1 MATLDY
7 IEIPSCAIRLR
18 DSGGIAP
25 AHKIITTLP
34 RPDSLEI
41 NRYSTHQ
48 TSASS
53 AFTTPMNFIPQII
66 MGSIPTVPVSGPAL
80 ETPPMNPRKKIDP
93 EKVTLLSSKDP
104 LSLPIMTNNFKRFV
118 ANVGPVFWM
127 QDRIEEIMFWR
138 RGWRRTTSWM
148 ALYTFLC
155 SLVYCFTR
163 HLIELMD
170 FRLLSPDDSFN
181 ASCHSHWHHSLI
193 ISLFF
198 FSRYL

>member
-18 DSGGIAP
+18 DSGDITP

-34 RPDSLEI
+34 RPDSPEI
-41 NRYSTHQ
+41 GRYSRHQ
-48 TSASS
+48 ASASS
-53 AFTTPMNFIPQII
+53 TLTTPMNFIPQII
-66 MGSIPTVPVSGPAL
+66 MGSIPTVPMSGPAP
-80 ETPPMNPRKKIDP
+80 ETPSMNQRKKIDP
-93 EKVTLLSSKDP
+93 EKVTLLSSKDS

-127 QDRIEEIMFWR
+127 QDRIEEIMFWK

-155 SLVYCFTR
+155 SLVYCFIR
-163 HLIELMD
+163 HLFALMD
-170 FRLLSPDDSFN
+170 L
-181 ASCHSHWHHSLI
+181 
-193 ISLFF
+193 
-198 FSRYL
+198 